1 MIVFN
6 VSLNN
11 TILKSIFS
19 VSAISAFIAVAL
31 LTLQSWR
38 RFYETFYVSIF
49 SSSNINVAH
58 YAIGYIHYFGAMAA
72 ILVEA
77 PGLTPPSIGIV

>member
-1 MIVFN
+1 MF
-6 VSLNN
+6 LNYF
-11 TILKSIFS
+11 TFKIYFS
-19 VSAISAFIAVAL
+19 VSAISAFIAVTL

-49 SSSNINVAH
+49 SFSNINVAH
-58 YAIGYIHYFGAMAA
+58 YAIGYIHYFGALTAV
-72 ILVEA
+72 LVEA